1 MNLLKAKSQFYYSLS
16 TLVDAGVI
24 TVRALRQNYP
34 QPFRR
39 IAREM
44 ADRVEHGEGDLGRL
58 MEEWPRVFSPMETHL
73 VAVGQQTGRLDTVYT
88 ALAEWFDLLAR
99 LRSEVISRL
108 MYPAFMYCAASV
120 LIPFIQVF
128 LDMTSPG
135 GALLQAVAALG
146 LPVGVYLVLTS
157 GRRLRGPGRGSGV
170 LDLFILQI
178 PVLGN
183 TSRKLNYARF
193 FRAYALALN
202 AGVHVPAAI
211 RLAADTCTNGV
222 LASRFRK
229 MADTVETEG
238 CPFVEAFRLHS
249 GSLGHDDLVT
259 TILETGEEAGNVVET
274 AQRMAR
280 IYWEEAEQSMQRAAV
295 IVPLLVYFALIL
307 YMASMI
313 LKLWGVLMG
322 ATSGLLD

>member
-34 QPFRR
+34 PPFRR
-39 IAREM
+39 IARKM
-44 ADRVEHGEGDLGRL
+44 ADRIEHGEGDLDRL

-73 VAVGQQTGRLDTVYT
+73 VAVGQQTGRLDTVYA

-128 LDMTSPG
+128 LGKTTPG
-135 GALLQAVAALG
+135 AALMHAALALG
-146 LPVGVYLVLTS
+146 LPVAVYFLLTS
-157 GRRLRGPGRGSGV
+157 GRRLRGPGRNAGV
-170 LDLFILQI
+170 LDLLILQI
-178 PVLGN
+178 PLVGS

-202 AGVHVPAAI
+202 AGVRVPEAI
-211 RLAADTCTNGV
+211 RLSADTCTNGV
-222 LASRFRK
+222 LAARFRE

-280 IYWEEAEQSMQRAAV
+280 IYWEEAEQAMQRAAV
-295 IVPLLVYFALIL
+295 IVPLLIYLALVV
-307 YMASMI
+307 YMAYMI
-313 LKLWGVLMG
+313 LNLWGVLMG
-322 ATSGLLD
+322 ATSGLLE